1 MLIPEH
7 CSFVSDGLACRLP
20 PEFIIEV
27 EDKTDHNGKFMIG
40 VTCSDHRAL
49 LEDRFHLLQKKN
61 VIPLGKISLTNIRI
75 IHTDCVKG
83 NREDEEEVRIKRLD
97 V

>member
-1 MLIPEH
+1 MIPEH
-7 CSFVSDGLACRLP
+7 CSFVSEGLACRLP

-27 EDKTDHNGKFMIG
+27 EDKTDNNGKFMIG
-40 VTCSDHRAL
+40 VTCSDHRAV
-49 LEDRFHLLQKKN
+49 LENRFHLLQKKN
-61 VIPLGKISLTNIRI
+61 VIPSGKISLTNIRI

-83 NREDEEEVRIKRLD
+83 NLEDEEEVRIKRLD

>member
-1 MLIPEH
+1 MIPEH
-7 CSFVSDGLACRLP
+7 CSFVSEGLACRLP

-61 VIPLGKISLTNIRI
+61 VIPSVKISLTKIRI

-83 NREDEEEVRIKRLD
+83 NREDEEEIRIKRLD
-97 V
+97 A

>member
-1 MLIPEH
+1 MIPEH

-49 LEDRFHLLQKKN
+49 LEDRFHLLQQNN
-61 VIPLGKISLTNIRI
+61 VIPSGKISLTNIRI

>member
-1 MLIPEH
+1 MIPEH

-61 VIPLGKISLTNIRI
+61 VIPSGKISLTNIRI
-75 IHTDCVKG
+75 MHTDCVKG
-83 NREDEEEVRIKRLD
+83 NLEDEEEVRMKRLD

>member
-1 MLIPEH
+1 MIPEQ

-61 VIPLGKISLTNIRI
+61 VIPSGKISLTNIRI

>member
-1 MLIPEH
+1 LIPEH

-49 LEDRFHLLQKKN
+49 LEDRFHLLQNKN
-61 VIPLGKISLTNIRI
+61 VIPSGKISLTNIRI

>member
-1 MLIPEH
+1 MIPEH
-7 CSFVSDGLACRLP
+7 CSFVSEGLACRLP

-27 EDKTDHNGKFMIG
+27 EDKTDHSGKFMIG

-49 LEDRFHLLQKKN
+49 LEDKFHLLQKKN
-61 VIPLGKISLTNIRI
+61 VIPSGKISLTNIRI

-83 NREDEEEVRIKRLD
+83 NLEDEEEVRIKRLD

>member
-1 MLIPEH
+1 MIPEH

-27 EDKTDHNGKFMIG
+27 EDKTDLNGKFMIG

-49 LEDRFHLLQKKN
+49 LEGRFHLLQKKN
-61 VIPLGKISLTNIRI
+61 VIPSGKISLTNIRI

>member
-1 MLIPEH
+1 LIPEH

-40 VTCSDHRAL
+40 VTCSDHRAF

-61 VIPLGKISLTNIRI
+61 VIPSGKITLTNIRI